1 MKYFM
6 DEQIMKLMKSNFMVI
21 IISICIM
28 SFILVILQIFEL
40 IRFHNYGRISIN
52 EKVSC
57 KECLWRR
64 KVNSGNN
71 IDISYCIRPRV
82 AHRPIICKGQCK
94 YMKYNNLPPYPKSF
108 IFLFMETILAVL
120 NFLIVAGSFVFNIF

>member
-1 MKYFM
+1 M
-6 DEQIMKLMKSNFMVI
+6 DQQITKFVESNFKII

-28 SFILVILQIFEL
+28 SFILVIMQIFEL

-52 EKVSC
+52 EKVNC

-82 AHRPIICKGQCK
+82 IHGPIICEGQCK

-108 IFLFMETILAVL
+108 GFLFMETILAVL
-120 NFLIVAGSFVFNIF
+120 NFFIVAGGFVFKVF